1 MITNSITSLTTI
13 IRGLIQDPLRTDGR
27 QAFTYGTDNTFK
39 ISKDFISSST
49 IVVKINGVATEGY
62 TYDSDTGYVTVSASL
77 SENDIVL
84 ITYSY
89 YKEYSDNEISGYIA
103 SSLSYF
109 PQYNYEKIFDISNN
123 KIITINGVNPTLKEI
138 YFIAIIASILIN
150 PQNIHIKIPD
160 LDISAKRDKS
170 DQEQIE
176 DAFLKFQNFSGI
188 ISSEDI
194 KFYEESY

>member
-1 MITNSITSLTTI
+1 MITNSITSLSSI

-27 QAFTYGTDNTFK
+27 QVFTYKTDNKFK
-39 ISKDFISSST
+39 LSKDYVSSST
-49 IVVKINGVATEGY
+49 ITVTINGISTSNFV
-62 TYDSDTGYVTVSASL
+62 YDSDTGYVTVTGL
-77 SENDIVL
+77 TLNDIV
-84 ITYSY
+84 IISYSY
-89 YKEYSDNEISGYIA
+89 YKEYSDNEISGYIT

-109 PQYNYEKIFDISNN
+109 PMYQYIKTFYINEDDEVVAINNYE
-123 KIITINGVNPTLKEI
+123 PTTNEL

-176 DAFLKFQNFSGI
+176 DAFLKFQSFSGLI
-188 ISSEDI
+188 DAYDI
-194 KFYEESY
+194 LVEE